1 MASFKFSTTP
11 FLRLFLC
18 IGGMVAATLLR
29 CNFQPAAGHF
39 LRFYEKL
46 TLNNSVST
54 KTGVTFIAI
63 LSALM
68 AFTSLSTDIYLP
80 AMPEMS
86 RSLHGEA
93 ALTVTGF
100 LIGFAI
106 AQLIWGPI
114 SDRFGRK
121 RPLYIGMILFAIG
134 SAGCALSSEMYQ
146 IVFWRVF
153 QAAGACTGPMLARA
167 MIRDLFSRTRAAQ
180 MLSTLIIVMAI
191 APIAGPLLG
200 GQIIRYSQWP
210 VIFWFLCAVGILMFI
225 ALHWLPETLLPE
237 KRSRDSLGGAF
248 ANYVQLLKNRS
259 FMQYTL
265 CVTFYYVAVYA
276 FIVGSPSMYITW
288 FGVDPQHYGW
298 LFAVNIVGV
307 VGMSFVN
314 KRLVQRFDLEHM
326 LKTAAAIA
334 AGMAVL
340 MCLMLEI
347 FPNGMLAIAACIFVF
362 FSMNGIIAASATAAA
377 LDAVPGTAGSASALI
392 GALQYGSGI
401 ISSLMLAWLND
412 GTPWAMAGIM
422 TVFTLLSGMMALGQ
436 KKNDSHQARLQ

>member
-1 MASFKFSTTP
+1 M
-11 FLRLFLC
+11 
-18 IGGMVAATLLR
+18 
-29 CNFQPAAGHF
+29 
-39 LRFYEKL
+39 
-46 TLNNSVST
+46 NNSVST
-54 KTGVTFIAI
+54 KTGIAFIAI
-63 LSALM
+63 LSTLM

-80 AMPEMS
+80 AMPAMS
-86 RSLHGEA
+86 SSLHGDA

-114 SDRFGRK
+114 SDRYGR
-121 RPLYIGMILFAIG
+121 RLPLFIGMILFVIG
-134 SAGCALSSEMYQ
+134 SAGCALSTEMYQ

-210 VIFWFLCAVGILMFI
+210 VIFWFLAAVGVLMFF
-225 ALHWLPETLLPE
+225 ALLWLPETLPTE
-237 KRSRDSLGGAF
+237 KRTSGSLNGAF
-248 ANYVQLLKNRS
+248 GNYLQLLQNRN
-259 FMQYTL
+259 FMRYTL

-276 FIVGSPSMYITW
+276 FIVGSPSVYISG
-288 FGVDPQHYGW
+288 FGIDPQHYGW

-307 VGMSFVN
+307 VGMSFIN
-314 KRLVQRFDLEHM
+314 KRLVQRFPLEGM
-326 LKTAAAIA
+326 LKIAAAIA
-334 AGMAVL
+334 SVMAML
-340 MCLMLEI
+340 MCLALTI
-347 FPNGMLAIAACIFVF
+347 FPGSLLTMAACIFVF

-401 ISSLMLAWLND
+401 ISSLMLAWLNN
-412 GTPWAMAGIM
+412 GTPWAMVGIM
-422 TVFTLLSGMMALGQ
+422 TVFTLLSGLMALGRQ
-436 KKNDSHQARLQ
+436 KIPSTASND